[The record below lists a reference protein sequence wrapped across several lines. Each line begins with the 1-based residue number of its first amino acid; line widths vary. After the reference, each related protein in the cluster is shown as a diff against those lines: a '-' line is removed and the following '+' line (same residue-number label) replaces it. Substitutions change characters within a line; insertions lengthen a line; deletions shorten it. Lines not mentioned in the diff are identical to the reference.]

1 MTLLEQLKQ
10 QITGKPT
17 TRVLGID
24 LGTTNSTVAEVV
36 LPSEGEPLFCD
47 CLALEQA
54 TQMGPYTGSL
64 IPSIVAIDKGGEV
77 WVGEGAKR
85 MRAEPLKHGLVVEK
99 NLFYETKNEVGLKKR
114 YHRAPEEFDH
124 ARKVAGHLLTF
135 MMKAA
140 RKASA
145 NPATR
150 TVVTVPASFQV
161 NQRADTLEA
170 AKLGGI
176 QLSDF
181 DLLDEPVA
189 ALTDYLF
196 SHPDKIDLTA
206 PRNIMVF
213 DFGGGTCDVF
223 LARISPSEQGSAFNI
238 ETLSVSR
245 YTRLGGGD
253 LDAAIIHEAL
263 IPQLLAENELS
274 PRHFEWAE
282 RKKILEPAL
291 RGCAEALKEGLCRD
305 ITQLQLHKRYDDSDK
320 SQVVA
325 RQAPTKVTVGKRDYL
340 LAAPSLSAATW
351 EEILKPFLDEDM
363 MHVRQSDYTM
373 ALSIFAPIT
382 DAMDRAN
389 VLRSNVDCVLLAG
402 GSSLIPQVQTALKGF
417 LTHSDFHSFSDA
429 TGAQTAIAR
438 GAAWHAAWMAA
449 FNQPLVRPV
458 VSNTLALR
466 VEGHDPIIL
475 VKNGSPIPFPSAG
488 DFKMLAGLSLPK
500 TFTGTLRIEIIA
512 LPDENIVLR
521 LPIQFNRSEAGEPI
535 NFEYKFSSG
544 RSFDCRVALRKKSD
558 ETHEV
563 KVENPLVSVSN
574 PGAARIEIE
583 QIEEELRE
591 AGSIGKE
598 RRTQLMR
605 LGKLYEEIKMPEKAC
620 EVLKMASRA
629 MGEPDPYILNRMG
642 MIYDSIGDY
651 NRMEA
656 HYGEAARVSGDW
668 AGPLFNWALHLMN
681 HKRFDDALQRVDEG
695 ILKEPQSGPFYILRA
710 NILQKMDQTTAAKD
724 TAREGLRL
732 FPSPEEQSRWEL
744 GWYRSGASM
753 LDLKDEVE
761 AAKKAQN
768 SNTTSGKT
776 QTDGGDLPVIS

>member
-1 MTLLEQLKQ
+1 
-10 QITGKPT
+10 
-17 TRVLGID
+17 
-24 LGTTNSTVAEVV
+24 
-36 LPSEGEPLFCD
+36 
-47 CLALEQA
+47 
-54 TQMGPYTGSL
+54 
-64 IPSIVAIDKGGEV
+64 
-77 WVGEGAKR
+77 
-85 MRAEPLKHGLVVEK
+85 
-99 NLFYETKNEVGLKKR
+99 
-114 YHRAPEEFDH
+114 
-124 ARKVAGHLLTF
+124 
-135 MMKAA
+135 
-140 RKASA
+140 
-145 NPATR
+145 
-150 TVVTVPASFQV
+150 
-161 NQRADTLEA
+161 
-170 AKLGGI
+170 
-176 QLSDF
+176 
-181 DLLDEPVA
+181 
-189 ALTDYLF
+189 
-196 SHPDKIDLTA
+196 
-206 PRNIMVF
+206 
-213 DFGGGTCDVF
+213 
-223 LARISPSEQGSAFNI
+223 
-238 ETLSVSR
+238 
-245 YTRLGGGD
+245 
-253 LDAAIIHEAL
+253 
-263 IPQLLAENELS
+263 
-274 PRHFEWAE
+274 
-282 RKKILEPAL
+282 
-291 RGCAEALKEGLCRD
+291 
-305 ITQLQLHKRYDDSDK
+305 
-320 SQVVA
+320 
-325 RQAPTKVTVGKRDYL
+325 
-340 LAAPSLSAATW
+340 
-351 EEILKPFLDEDM
+351 
-363 MHVRQSDYTM
+363 
-373 ALSIFAPIT
+373 
-382 DAMDRAN
+382 
-389 VLRSNVDCVLLAG
+389 
-402 GSSLIPQVQTALKGF
+402 
-417 LTHSDFHSFSDA
+417 
-429 TGAQTAIAR
+429 
-438 GAAWHAAWMAA
+438 
-449 FNQPLVRPV
+449 
-458 VSNTLALR
+458 
-466 VEGHDPIIL
+466 
-475 VKNGSPIPFPSAG
+475 
-488 DFKMLAGLSLPK
+488 LPK